1 MDPGALA
8 GHWVGCRGSRNG
20 TSLARV
26 EVVMGFGV
34 RELVAVFGLGL
45 NNVVLC
51 APQPMFGTAHLLW
64 V

>member
-1 MDPGALA
+1 
-8 GHWVGCRGSRNG
+8 
-20 TSLARV
+20 
-26 EVVMGFGV
+26 MGFGV